1 MAGVITGSGTTGL
14 ETFIMLD
21 AVEAEAL
28 ARLLQLDV
36 YPEGVY
42 GVLNDLADKMEEIAD
57 VES

>member
-1 MAGVITGSGTTGL
+1 MAGVITGEGITGL

-28 ARLLQLDV
+28 ARLLQLDI

-42 GVLNDLADKMEEIAD
+42 GVLNDLADKLEAA
-57 VES
+57 

>member
-1 MAGVITGSGTTGL
+1 MDGVITGMGPSGV

-28 ARLLQLDV
+28 ARLLQLDI

-42 GVLNDLADKMEEIAD
+42 GVLNDLADKMEAA
-57 VES
+57 

>member
-1 MAGVITGSGTTGL
+1 MAGVITGLGTTGL

-42 GVLNDLADKMEEIAD
+42 GVLNNLADKMKEIAD

>member
-42 GVLNDLADKMEEIAD
+42 GVLNDLADKLEAA
-57 VES
+57 

>member
-14 ETFIMLD
+14 EIFIMLD
-21 AVEAEAL
+21 AAETEAL